1 MRQVKLHLLPLPDL
15 VNSAGTSPIKAFI
28 LKGFGIVRE
37 QAPDKDFLG
46 REDLIESMKSL
57 WNKRVPSLITCRG
70 EVAAVAAAE
79 KSEACP

>member
-1 MRQVKLHLLPLPDL
+1 MVRPRNFPSFDEFRG
-15 VNSAGTSPIKAFI
+15 NPIKAFI

-37 QAPDKDFLG
+37 QATAKDFFG
-46 REDLIESMKSL
+46 RDDLVESMKSL